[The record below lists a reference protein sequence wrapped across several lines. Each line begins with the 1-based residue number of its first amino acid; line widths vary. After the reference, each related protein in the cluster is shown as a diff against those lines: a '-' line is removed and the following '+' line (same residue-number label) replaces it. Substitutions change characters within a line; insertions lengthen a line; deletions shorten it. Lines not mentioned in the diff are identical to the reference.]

1 MMRRWQFYLR
11 LGWLDLVRLWPTTR
25 HHAIIVAGIC
35 LPILMLLGI
44 KRGHVAELRRDLVTS
59 PIGRQ
64 VTFWSARKGEL
75 MDRTAVARLSREL
88 PSVEVIIPEIQ
99 RVVRLSRTESIS
111 SASSP
116 NEDAGLSATLYATRP
131 GDPMLDQLGIAAPA
145 AGERSIVLG
154 EGLARRLQVSVGQQV
169 DLHLTRGRDHQE
181 EQVSLTCTILAVMPT
196 EQQDAAIGYLDLDL
210 LDACEQF
217 VRGQRVE
224 SLNWPSART
233 PARDGYS
240 SYLIFCERDNDLTE
254 DDRNFLADRG
264 FLLTD
269 RTAEPPVPLDRLL
282 APGSR
287 DQLRIYEAATTQTS
301 QRPEPRLF
309 FAPSE
314 LSEQTTADDVILPWN
329 TPANAEYKGRP
340 WRLVG
345 LSLPRRTWLREYF
358 VQADLPFDYD
368 AEPFQARA
376 LALLE
381 PITLVCPLDAR
392 QRLAISCV
400 GKDSTASETLVSP
413 AESSSNV
420 SSADNSTKEPVAA
433 ADGLES
439 DSAFVS
445 ANTLAPASALAP
457 DNVTASTRTASPDFA
472 AIAIVPANLTAWLAA
487 YRANMAVYDPT
498 IQMFVPL
505 PQSPV
510 YDRARLYARTIDDVP
525 AVVATL
531 SKQQF
536 AVMSE
541 TGRIAEIHRQDR
553 SLQLLVWV
561 VGIGVFLFGIVTVV
575 SVLMDSTDRKRGTIG
590 ILRVMGVSP
599 GGIFVSIL
607 LRSAMIGLLAA
618 ALSLACGVGLAIALE
633 WQPSSTAHWL
643 SWKPV
648 VHIELHPWDMAIVAA
663 GALLCCGLGSLPPA
677 WRASRL
683 DPFDAI
689 VEGRFR

>member
-1 MMRRWQFYLR
+1 MIRRWQFYLR

-75 MDRTAVARLSREL
+75 MDRTAVARLSDDL
-88 PSVEVIIPEIQ
+88 PSVEVIIPETQ
-99 RVVRLSRTESIS
+99 RVVRMSRSAHPS
-111 SASSP
+111 SASSSID
-116 NEDAGLSATLYATRP
+116 ESGVSATIYATRP
-131 GDPMLDQLGIAAPA
+131 GDPLLAQLGIKAPA
-145 AGERSIVLG
+145 SGERLIVLG
-154 EGLARRLQVSVGQQV
+154 EGLAKRLEVGVGEQVE
-169 DLHLTRGRDHQE
+169 LHLTRGRDDQE
-181 EQVSLTCTILAVMPT
+181 ERVSLTCNVLAVMPT
-196 EQQDAAIGYLDLDL
+196 EQQDASIGYLDLDL

-233 PARDGYS
+233 QARDGYS
-240 SYLIFCERDNDLTE
+240 SYLIFCERGNDLTD
-254 DDRNFLADRG
+254 DDRKFLADRG

-269 RTAEPPVPLDRLL
+269 RTAEPPAPLDRLL
-282 APGSR
+282 APQSR
-287 DQLRIYEAATTQTS
+287 AELRIYEVATTQSS

-309 FAPSE
+309 IAPSE
-314 LSEQTTADDVILPWN
+314 LSEQTAADDVVLPWN
-329 TPANAEYKGRP
+329 PPATAESEGCQ
-340 WRLVG
+340 WTLVG

-368 AEPFQARA
+368 AEPFQSRT
-376 LALLE
+376 LE
-381 PITLVCPLDAR
+381 PIDPITLICTLNAT
-392 QRLAISCV
+392 QRLAIPC
-400 GKDSTASETLVSP
+400 TRQLI
-413 AESSSNV
+413 
-420 SSADNSTKEPVAA
+420 AA
-433 ADGLES
+433 AE
-439 DSAFVS
+439 
-445 ANTLAPASALAP
+445 TLAPTDEFQLEASTPSETTTESLAAVSALAP
-457 DNVTASTRTASPDFA
+457 ANVPANERMFPQRLPAV
-472 AIAIVPANLTAWLAA
+472 AIVPANLTAWLAA
-487 YRANMAVYDPT
+487 HRAGMAAYDAT
-498 IQMFVPL
+498 IQLFVPL
-505 PQSPV
+505 PQPPV

-525 AVVATL
+525 AVVAAL
-531 SKQQF
+531 SSQQF

-561 VGIGVFLFGIVTVV
+561 VGVGVFLFGIVTVV

-618 ALSLACGVGLAIALE
+618 ALSLACGWGLAVALE
-633 WQPSSTAHWL
+633 WQPATTALWL
-643 SWKPV
+643 NWKPV
-648 VHIELHPWDMAIVAA
+648 VHIELHPWDMAIVGG